1 MCGGSPSIPSPPPAK
16 EPAAPVQ
23 QAVAPAMSGTA
34 GDSTIN
40 ANRRGKSKLRIDLDP
55 IAAGSAG
62 GSSSGT
68 GLSV

>member
-1 MCGGSPSIPSPPPAK
+1 MCMGSPDIPAPPPPK
-16 EPAAPVQ
+16 EPKAPVQ
-23 QAVAPAMSGTA
+23 AAVAPATGGNT

-62 GSSSGT
+62 GSSAGT
-68 GLSV
+68 GLSI